1 MARFL
6 NRRVLIKKLIETG
19 SSGTKNVPE
28 KKRLKTGRL
37 YDEWKKKYYDTGD

>member
-37 YDEWKKKYYDTGD
+37 YDE